1 MAREKWYSIQEA
13 AEFLGISTVT
23 LRRYIKDHKISAYRI
38 AGKYRFKKKALQ
50 EFLEACKLRPARRT
64 ELSQKEG
71 FTDDGDSPRNP
82 QDLNSSGNLADEIL
96 KMVPHRPRALYI
108 KAFTA
113 SRLGRHRDA
122 EKYYRKILTIRP
134 QDSAVYL
141 FLGLLYQEMNKL
153 DQALKMWREVV
164 KMDKSSDMARVARY
178 HITRALR
185 AS

>member
-1 MAREKWYSIQEA
+1 MVREKWYSIQEA

-23 LRRYIKDHKISAYRI
+23 LRRYIKVHKISAYRI
-38 AGKYRFKKKALQ
+38 AGRYRFKKKALQ
-50 EFLEACKLRPARRT
+50 EFLETCKLGPPRRA
-64 ELSQKEG
+64 EHSQKRIL
-71 FTDDGDSPRNP
+71 TDLDDSLGNP
-82 QDLNSSGNLADEIL
+82 QDLKSSSNLADEIL
-96 KMVPHRPRALYI
+96 KVVPHRPRALYI
-108 KAFTA
+108 KAFAA

-122 EKYYRKILTIRP
+122 EKYYRKILAIRP
-134 QDSAVYL
+134 RDSAVYL
-141 FLGLLYQEMNKL
+141 FLGLLYQEMDRL